1 MSRSRSFRDVDG
13 SVFFFFYMPRG
24 SFFQNS
30 AIFWHRDRGV
40 KFSPRSEKRPEGENT
55 HPSPQNCARRIWEDR
70 GTDGRMGLLGAVPA
84 PRRLS
89 HCPSANETPR
99 FLGQGGG
106 VRGGGAGAAPPPRHP
121 AKGGRRGSV
130 SALLGAAPPC
140 RPPRSPGCLH
150 PRGAR
155 RDRTCSR
162 TNFFAPVGMFVY

>member
-55 HPSPQNCARRIWEDR
+55 HPSAQNCARRIWEDR
-70 GTDGRMGLLGAVPA
+70 GTDGTMG
-84 PRRLS
+84 
-89 HCPSANETPR
+89 
-99 FLGQGGG
+99 
-106 VRGGGAGAAPPPRHP
+106 
-121 AKGGRRGSV
+121 
-130 SALLGAAPPC
+130 LLGAAPPC